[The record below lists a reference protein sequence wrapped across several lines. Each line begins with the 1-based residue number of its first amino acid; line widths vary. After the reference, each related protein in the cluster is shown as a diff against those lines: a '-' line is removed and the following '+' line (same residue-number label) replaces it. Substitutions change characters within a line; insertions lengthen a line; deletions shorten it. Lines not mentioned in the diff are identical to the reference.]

1 MTLRQRLQSNRPLIG
16 AHINLRDPIATEIL
30 GALGY
35 DYLFID
41 TEHASLSEQDIY
53 HHLLAARSVD
63 ASVIVRVPVDD
74 LTMTKHIL
82 EMGPDG
88 ILFPMVRDAEHA
100 RALLA
105 HTLYPPYGTRGCGPK
120 GAVRYGLDN
129 ESHFYKEG
137 HLSLCRFVMI
147 EQKSAAM
154 DAKRIAAIPYLDGC
168 ILGMHDLSGS
178 ISRLGDV
185 LCEENLSLAKKT
197 IEAFHHESKRVGLST
212 YAIDEK
218 TLTTYRDLG
227 VNMISTGA
235 DYDYILRMGKD
246 TLNRANKIFKEQTEK

>member
-1 MTLRQRLQSNRPLIG
+1 MNLKEKLAGGAPLIG

-30 GALGY
+30 GSLGY

-41 TEHASLSEQDIY
+41 TEHASLSEQDVY
-53 HHLLAARSVD
+53 HHLLAAKSVG

-88 ILFPMVRDAEHA
+88 ILFPMVKDAEHA
-100 RALLA
+100 KALLA
-105 HTLYPPYGTRGCGPK
+105 ETLYPPFGKRGCGPK
-120 GAVRYGLDN
+120 GAVRYGLDD
-129 ESHFYKEG
+129 EARFYKEG

-147 EQKSAAM
+147 EQRSAAL
-154 DAKRIAAIPYLDGC
+154 DAENIAKIPFLDGC
-168 ILGMHDLSGS
+168 VLGMHDLSGS
-178 ISRLGDV
+178 ISRLGDIF
-185 LCEENLSLAKKT
+185 CEENLSLAKKAAN
-197 IEAFHHESKRVGLST
+197 AFLEKNKAVGLST

-218 TLTTYRDLG
+218 TLATYRDLG

-246 TLNRANKIFKEQTEK
+246 TLKKAEKIFKGTQKA